1 MVESKADIFGP
12 GSNIGRRLINN
23 HEQLSEVVKSLQQIG
38 EKVILVLGT
47 FDLTHIGHARYLELA
62 KKLGGIVIVGVDPD
76 EAVKLRKGPRRPLVP
91 LDERLEML
99 IHLRHVDIVT
109 VTTDY
114 DEHGI
119 TGYEL
124 LQKIQPDVFVISEM
138 NDYTPEQLEEIKKY
152 SKELAIMPQQAETT
166 TSAKLRLMNIQMVE
180 EAKKRL
186 EELIHF

>member
-1 MVESKADIFGP
+1 MESKADIFGP
-12 GSNIGRRLINN
+12 GSNINRRQITD
-23 HEQLSEVVKSLQQIG
+23 HDQLAQVVNSLQQIG

-47 FDLTHIGHARYLELA
+47 YDLTHIGHARYLELA
-62 KKLGGIVIVGVDPD
+62 RQQGGVVIVGVDPD

-91 LDERLEML
+91 LAERLEML

-119 TGYEL
+119 TGYRL
-124 LQKIQPDVFVISEM
+124 LEKIRPDIFVISEM
-138 NDYTPEQLEEIKKY
+138 NDYTPEQLADIKQY
-152 SKELAIMPQQAETT
+152 AKELVVIPQQAETT

-186 EELIHF
+186 EDLIHF

>member
-1 MVESKADIFGP
+1 MESKADIFGP
-12 GSNIGRRLINN
+12 GSNVGRRLIND
-23 HEQLSEVVKSLQQIG
+23 HDRLLDIVKSLQQIG

-62 KKLGGIVIVGVDPD
+62 KNHGGIVIVGIDPD

-114 DEHGI
+114 DDHGI

-124 LQKIQPDVFVISEM
+124 IKKIQPDIFVISEM
-138 NDYTPEQLEEIKKY
+138 NDYTPEQIEEIKKY
-152 SKELAIMPQQAETT
+152 SKELVVIPQQAETT
-166 TSAKLRLMNIQMVE
+166 TSAKLRLMNLQMVE